1 MSVLK
6 VPAILDPGFQPL
18 SVAVRDYRDDV
29 SVSGRAQRFVCAIER
44 KGGLSSPWE
53 MDIFPEGVQTQRT
66 VSLLERI
73 VKGLLW
79 MRGGYKVKISGSKAL
94 YEHLKEIYRPGGV
107 RAFDENYMAGVF
119 EHAFEIEYHENADD
133 IAKAVEEASEVGRHL
148 DGCRIGFDA
157 GGSDRKVSALIDGEP
172 VFSQEVI
179 WFPKTA
185 EDPDY
190 HCEGI
195 LSSLKTAAAHLP
207 RVDAIGVSSAGVY
220 INNRTMAA
228 SLFLK
233 VGKED
238 FERRIKNIYIDAAK
252 AIGDVPLVVAN
263 DGDVTA
269 LAGAMSLEA
278 GNVLGIAMGTSQA
291 GGYVNR
297 DMHIMGWLNEL
308 AFVPID
314 INPRAMADEWSG
326 DYGCGVKY
334 FSQDGVIKLAPAAG
348 IHLDESLSPAQKLH
362 VVQEEMAGGNPMA
375 SRIYETLGVC
385 FGYAIAYYALFYEIS
400 HVLIMGRVTSGEGGV
415 LLLSKAQE
423 VLDKEFPLLAEQ
435 ITLNIPDEKSRRVG
449 QSVAAAS
456 LPEIK
461 K

>member
-6 VPAILDPGFQPL
+6 VPAILDPGFHPL
-18 SVAVRDYRDDV
+18 SVAVRDYRDEV
-29 SVSGRAQRFVCAIER
+29 SASGEARRFVCAVER

-53 MDIFPEGVQTQRT
+53 MDIFPEGVQTRRT
-66 VSLLERI
+66 VALLERI

-79 MRGGYKVKISGSKAL
+79 MRGGYKVKIAGSRAL
-94 YEHLKEIYRPGGV
+94 YEHLKEIYRPGGA
-107 RAFDENYMAGVF
+107 RAFDEDYMAGVF
-119 EHAFEIEYHENADD
+119 EHAFEIEYHENADM
-133 IAKAVEEASEVGRHL
+133 IAQAVEEASEVGRHL

-172 VFSQEVI
+172 VFSEEVV

-185 EDPDY
+185 QDPDY
-190 HCEGI
+190 HFDGV
-195 LSSLKTAAAHLP
+195 LSSLKAAAAHLP

-220 INNRTMAA
+220 IGNRTMAA

-238 FERRIKNIYIDAAK
+238 FERKIKDIYIEAAK
-252 AIGDVPLVVAN
+252 VIGDVPLVVAN

-269 LAGAMSLEA
+269 LAGAMSLET

-291 GGYVNR
+291 GGYVNM

-314 INPRAMADEWSG
+314 INPQAMTDEWSG

-348 IHLDESLSPAQKLH
+348 IRLDESLSPAEKLK
-362 VVQEEMAGGNPMA
+362 VVQDEMAGGNPMA
-375 SRIYETLGVC
+375 SRIYETIGVC

-415 LLLSKAQE
+415 LLLGKARE
-423 VLDKEFPLLAEQ
+423 VLEKEFPLLAGQ
-435 ITLNIPDEKSRRVG
+435 ISLNIPDEKSRRVG

-456 LPEIK
+456 LPDIK